1 MNDVWSLHVCVGGKG
16 KKDETGT
23 CSPCGAGY
31 GIPIEGPGS
40 PRVLTEP
47 DEFPG
52 SAETCD
58 GMKVICSLHD

>member
-1 MNDVWSLHVCVGGKG
+1 MNCVWSPHVCVGGKG
-16 KKDETGT
+16 KKDATGT
-23 CSPCGAGY
+23 CSACGAGH
-31 GIPIEGPGS
+31 GILVEGSSG
-40 PRVLTEP
+40 VLTEP